1 MWKGLGFVC
10 PGAGRG
16 PLGLYLLQSQ
26 NRLGVCAALT
36 ALGHLTWSK
45 FSPLHLQQPH
55 PLCKQSP
62 SQMCLPLCL
71 AGEKHNPTF
80 LHCTHRA
87 NILVTFPCTKTNSDF
102 PHPFQWACGNRLTKQ
117 LLFTI
122 SKYCSVWHK
131 SRELFCFW
139 WIYLVSWLQTSLGE
153 RCDFYLTCCGSFVLL
168 NTGPWHKRGFAVTL
182 FAEQVWTKCCSN
194 ISWWP
199 ERFSYHT
206 LTHTLLYDNIRLT
219 KVLSGQCF
227 EKSASS
233 HLIILFHRCTHRV
246 TGSS

>member
-1 MWKGLGFVC
+1 MSKYGKGKKNTCSDSQRHFATRKIKVECGKAWGLCALGLEEVHWAYIYSKARTAWGFVQ
-10 PGAGRG
+10 PWQHWGIW
-16 PLGLYLLQSQ
+16 PDPNSLLFTS
-26 NRLGVCAALT
+26 NNHIPFANN
-36 ALGHLTWSK
+36 
-45 FSPLHLQQPH
+45 LHLK
-55 PLCKQSP
+55 CAS
-62 SQMCLPLCL
+62 PLCL
-71 AGEKHNPTF
+71 AGEKQNPTF

-87 NILVTFPCTKTNSDF
+87 SILVTFPCTKTKSDF

-182 FAEQVWTKCCSN
+182 FA
-194 ISWWP
+194 
-199 ERFSYHT
+199 
-206 LTHTLLYDNIRLT
+206 
-219 KVLSGQCF
+219 
-227 EKSASS
+227 
-233 HLIILFHRCTHRV
+233 
-246 TGSS
+246 